1 MAVLVFL
8 DGVLRN
14 KKNAPIPN
22 GMLLYRSLNETN
34 RVLILCKDKEKDN
47 NWLKQNK
54 IFKLDDLVDQ
64 NLTYLGDNPEY
75 RQVEYVRGLGP
86 VDYVITEN
94 PELAALLL
102 QQGITALV
110 FLNPL
115 YIDDRYRPDSL
126 TKKSWDE
133 VIQELDKQE
142 EALLEDPRV
151 NG

>member
-22 GMLLYRSLNETN
+22 GMLLYRSLNENN
-34 RVLILCKDKEKDN
+34 RVLILCKDKEKDH

-64 NLTYLGDNPEY
+64 KLTYLGDNPEY

-115 YIDDRYRPDSL
+115 YTDDRYRPDSL

-133 VIQELDKQE
+133 VVQELDKQE
-142 EALLEDPRV
+142 ETLMEDPRV
-151 NG
+151 Q

>member
-1 MAVLVFL
+1 MAVLIFL

-14 KKNAPIPN
+14 RKNAPISN

-115 YIDDRYRPDSL
+115 YVDDRYRPDSI
-126 TKKSWDE
+126 TKKSWDK
-133 VIQELDKQE
+133 VVQELDKQE
-142 EALLEDPRV
+142 ETLLEDPRV
-151 NG
+151 ND

>member
-1 MAVLVFL
+1 
-8 DGVLRN
+8 
-14 KKNAPIPN
+14 
-22 GMLLYRSLNETN
+22 MLLYRSLNETN